1 LTPAKLEHL
10 FNQNQIDRIFPDSIS
25 DQFFEALFG
34 DPEEGA
40 YDIRLAFN
48 RQEGNKLEFHFE
60 LARRPEKC
68 LRCSLTYGL
77 PEVFTRHPVINLK
90 GLTGEMGKVIDG
102 KGKID
107 HWKIG
112 KTIEIDADL
121 HIIPFTVFLKN

>member
-1 LTPAKLEHL
+1 L
-10 FNQNQIDRIFPDSIS
+10 FDENQMSRIFPESVS
-25 DQFFEALFG
+25 DRFFDALFG
-34 DPEEGA
+34 DSKEGA

-60 LARRPEKC
+60 LSRRLDKC

-77 PEVFTRHPVINLK
+77 PEVFMRHPVINLK
-90 GLTGEMGKVIDG
+90 GLAGEMEKILDG

-107 HWKIG
+107 RWKIG
-112 KTIEIDADL
+112 KTIEVDADL

>member
-1 LTPAKLEHL
+1 MAPPNLDHL
-10 FNQNQIDRIFPDSIS
+10 FDENQMSRIFPESVS
-25 DQFFEALFG
+25 DRFFDALFG
-34 DPEEGA
+34 DSKEGA

-60 LARRPEKC
+60 LSRRLDKC

-77 PEVFTRHPVINLK
+77 PEVFMRHPVINLK
-90 GLTGEMGKVIDG
+90 GLAGEMEKILDG

-107 HWKIG
+107 RWKIG
-112 KTIEIDADL
+112 KTIEVDADL

>member
-1 LTPAKLEHL
+1 VSPEKLEHL
-10 FNQNQIDRIFPDSIS
+10 FDENSLNRIFPGSIS
-25 DQFFEALFG
+25 DRFFDALFG
-34 DPEEGA
+34 DSEEGA

-60 LARRPEKC
+60 LARRPDKC

-77 PEVFTRHPVINLK
+77 PDVFLRHPVINLK
-90 GLTGEMGKVIDG
+90 GLAGELEKILDG

-112 KTIEIDADL
+112 KTIEVDADL
-121 HIIPFTVFLKN
+121 HIIPLTLFLKN